1 MNDTMHFTGTFAIV
15 HLPSAEECEL
25 ARQRVRL
32 AALEARLAERERK
45 LGDVRAALAAFT
57 ARYREAVGRY
67 IGELADVEAELEDV
81 LARLCPDLAD
91 AQARTAER
99 PAPTSAL
106 ATTSP
111 ARERARPWA
120 RISDALKRLY
130 HEVARRLH
138 PDLAADERERPLRTR
153 LMAEANRAYAAGD
166 AARLQALLLEWEAC
180 PDSVTGSGLEA
191 ELARVGRAIAWIEE
205 RLRAI
210 VAELRALRR
219 SDLWR
224 FRLRVER
231 AAREGRDLLA
241 DLGAEQRAKLAVARR
256 RLAVLA
262 RRLEDTSR
270 ERPERVLEFPAD
282 RSLGTLFVRGRG
294 EGAEDG
300 DWEEFGDARGSL
312 TVPPGVDTRLRVRR
326 KADLRLLGALR
337 ADDLQSLDLTTA
349 AVTGGSLVH
358 LCGLTG
364 LQELDLSRN
373 DITDTALRYL
383 APLVGLR
390 RLDLSHCYVGDDGV
404 ATLTDLAGLE
414 QLALAGPY
422 VTDGALPHLD
432 AFPLLRHL
440 DLSHSA
446 VTDAGLA
453 RLAALR
459 ALRRLSLAGSHVSRA
474 GKAALQRVLPECA
487 IA

>member
-1 MNDTMHFTGTFAIV
+1 MNDAMHFAGTLASV

-57 ARYREAVGRY
+57 A
-67 IGELADVEAELEDV
+67 
-81 LARLCPDLAD
+81 
-91 AQARTAER
+91 
-99 PAPTSAL
+99 
-106 ATTSP
+106 
-111 ARERARPWA
+111 
-120 RISDALKRLY
+120 LY

-166 AARLQALLLEWEAC
+166 AARLQALLLEWEAS
-180 PDSVTGSGLEA
+180 PASVTGSGLEA
-191 ELARVGRAIAWIEE
+191 ELARVGRSIAWIEE

-210 VAELRALRR
+210 VAELRALLR
-219 SDLWR
+219 SGLWR

-241 DLGAEQRAKLAVARR
+241 ELGAEQRAKLAVARR
-256 RLAVLA
+256 RLAALA
-262 RRLEDTSR
+262 RRLEDASR
-270 ERPERVLEFPAD
+270 ERPERGL
-282 RSLGTLFVRGRG
+282 
-294 EGAEDG
+294 
-300 DWEEFGDARGSL
+300 EFGDARGCL

-337 ADDLQSLDLTTA
+337 ADDLQALDLTTA
-349 AVTGGSLVH
+349 AVAGNSLVH
-358 LCGLTG
+358 LCRLTG

-373 DITDTALRYL
+373 EITDTALRHL

-390 RLDLSHCYVGDDGV
+390 RLDLSHCYVGDEGV

-414 QLALAGPY
+414 HLALAGPY
-422 VTDGALPHLD
+422 VTDDALGHLD

-440 DLSHSA
+440 DLSPSA

-453 RLAALR
+453 RLAALP
-459 ALRRLSLAGSHVSRA
+459 ALRRLSLAGSRVSRA
-474 GKAALQRVLPECA
+474 GKAALQRALPECA